1 MAKFPALDDK
11 FPRIIPSFKQLVKIV
26 SECVAGGV
34 SLNCTAYEFCQC
46 DTAMGTALA
55 NFMEVLRLKELP
67 PERNEAIN
75 QIILIYIRMS
85 SEMAKLETA
94 LGMDAT
100 AAAISCISN
109 VYTLLK
115 ELENSN
121 SDLKMA
127 VDNSLTYSEV
137 PVVDSLLRVGN
148 FVLST
153 KGEEWEALGAR
164 LEALIP
170 RWNEIVAG
178 EGIPDE
184 LEQHDKALGRLV
196 DACNNRDTSNL
207 AEILE
212 EIKKTGEALA
222 HFDDSQVKDESNTV
236 VLCPYCGKAMMSG
249 RKKCFSCGA
258 RMPEDYERGLEPGGE
273 DSEDPLS
280 RDMPDYV
287 RRIFDVGQALPE
299 NARMIRPFKR
309 AVGELRRRVTEA
321 SSRVSKMASAKIKMS
336 PEDREKVDSIIDLST
351 TCMENFT
358 KAVELLEAFEAPVD
372 KFHMRCALE
381 LVADA
386 VEEMRSVG
394 GLAKKYRRAVK
405 T

>member
-1 MAKFPALDDK
+1 MKKPLAVVAHNASAAAHPGSARFGANARTTPTGTANNPSPIASTGRSADAGNPNITGAPAHAG
-11 FPRIIPSFKQLVKIV
+11 
-26 SECVAGGV
+26 ENEAGG
-34 SLNCTAYEFCQC
+34 T
-46 DTAMGTALA
+46 T
-55 NFMEVLRLKELP
+55 
-67 PERNEAIN
+67 
-75 QIILIYIRMS
+75 S
-85 SEMAKLETA
+85 S
-94 LGMDAT
+94 
-100 AAAISCISN
+100 
-109 VYTLLK
+109 
-115 ELENSN
+115 
-121 SDLKMA
+121 
-127 VDNSLTYSEV
+127 
-137 PVVDSLLRVGN
+137 
-148 FVLST
+148 
-153 KGEEWEALGAR
+153 
-164 LEALIP
+164 
-170 RWNEIVAG
+170 VA
-178 EGIPDE
+178 
-184 LEQHDKALGRLV
+184 
-196 DACNNRDTSNL
+196 S
-207 AEILE
+207 
-212 EIKKTGEALA
+212 KT
-222 HFDDSQVKDESNTV
+222 
-236 VLCPYCGKAMMSG
+236 GKAMMSG

>member
-121 SDLKMA
+121 SDSTL
-127 VDNSLTYSEV
+127 V
-137 PVVDSLLRVGN
+137 
-148 FVLST
+148 ST
-153 KGEEWEALGAR
+153 KRSLIFNQLNLVEHRVREYRMNSNSTTRLWGGWSMLATIATPAIWQRFWKKSRRLAR
-164 LEALIP
+164 LWP
-170 RWNEIVAG
+170 
-178 EGIPDE
+178 
-184 LEQHDKALGRLV
+184 
-196 DACNNRDTSNL
+196 
-207 AEILE
+207 ILMTVRS
-212 EIKKTGEALA
+212 KTRA
-222 HFDDSQVKDESNTV
+222 
-236 VLCPYCGKAMMSG
+236 
-249 RKKCFSCGA
+249 
-258 RMPEDYERGLEPGGE
+258 
-273 DSEDPLS
+273 
-280 RDMPDYV
+280 
-287 RRIFDVGQALPE
+287 
-299 NARMIRPFKR
+299 IR
-309 AVGELRRRVTEA
+309 
-321 SSRVSKMASAKIKMS
+321 
-336 PEDREKVDSIIDLST
+336 
-351 TCMENFT
+351 
-358 KAVELLEAFEAPVD
+358 
-372 KFHMRCALE
+372 
-381 LVADA
+381 
-386 VEEMRSVG
+386 
-394 GLAKKYRRAVK
+394 
-405 T
+405 